1 MPNLRPLGDANSGC
15 QHQCTRCFPIRS
27 LRRVTDE
34 CPSLCDVDGSMRKT
48 MKSKL
53 LDLFNSE
60 ATRPTEKPWK
70 FDSLVDMGLIWR
82 LAIPTPE
89 DREVRNWTD
98 RSRPTIVATTWI
110 NYSALSSS
118 HASQMH
124 ASKASSMTS
133 TTSPSA
139 SRIKSI
145 TDEQQNIYTSQ
156 IFSPSLKTLFPSA
169 VEFLKFTVTS
179 GSKVSL
185 QRLVNEQ
192 MKTQLGLNRT
202 WVIYC

>member
-70 FDSLVDMGLIWR
+70 FASLVDMGLIWR

-89 DREVRNWTD
+89 DREVRNRTD
-98 RSRPTIVATTWI
+98 RSTIVATTWKK
-110 NYSALSSS
+110 SALSSS

-124 ASKASSMTS
+124 AWTASSMTS
-133 TTSPSA
+133 TTSHSA

-145 TDEQQNIYTSQ
+145 IDGQKNIYTSQ
-156 IFSPSLKTLFPSA
+156 IFSPSLKIPFPAA
-169 VEFLKFTVTS
+169 VEFLTCTVTS
-179 GSKVSL
+179 GSKARL
-185 QRLVNEQ
+185 QRLVNAQ